1 MRNLVRV
8 IWIGLFTICTQ
19 VYAQANEI
27 LLDRFENE
35 PEKRW
40 EFFSDTV
47 MGGVSTG
54 RVSFRNENGK
64 TYARMTGEVS
74 TKNRGGFIQF
84 RRTISKKD
92 ADGAKGVRLI
102 VRGNN
107 QQYFVHLRTSG
118 TILPWQYYQGNF
130 ETTDGWN
137 EIRIPLS
144 SFKASGRILNTK
156 IRASSLKSIGIVAY
170 GRNHKALVDILE
182 IGLY

>member
-1 MRNLVRV
+1 MRNLVKV
-8 IWIGLFTICTQ
+8 IWIGLFIICTQ
-19 VYAQANEI
+19 AYAEVNEI
-27 LLDRFENE
+27 LLDTFENE

-40 EFFSDTV
+40 EFFADTV

-54 RVSFRNENGK
+54 QVSFRNENGK
-64 TYARMTGEVS
+64 KYARMTGEVS

-84 RRTISKKD
+84 RRTISEKY
-92 ADGAKGVRLI
+92 ADGVKGVRLI

-107 QQYFVHLRTSG
+107 QQYFVHLRTNG

-130 ETTDGWN
+130 ETTDGWD

-144 SFKASGRILNTK
+144 SFKASGRILSTK

-182 IGLY
+182 IGFY